1 MSTFAV
7 DRGGGA
13 LAGAKRGYREI
24 VDELRARI
32 EQGLYRVGEKI
43 PSESAVAEEFGAGRE
58 TVTKALRE
66 LTHYG
71 LTTVSRGA
79 AAKVRDFRPVR
90 RNAVERLSKS
100 TWGAGVS
107 MWAVDVRNER
117 PTVAGLRVDH
127 LEAAPR
133 IAEALGLPRGAPVV
147 LRSRHYVLGGKPV
160 LMSDSYIPADLADG
174 TPIADEDTGPGGIY
188 ARLDDAGHGPVRF
201 KEEVLARMP
210 RRAEEALMRL
220 EPGTPVLGVVRTAF
234 DAAGRAVEV
243 NDMVLD
249 AGSYILDYVTEA

>member
-1 MSTFAV
+1 M
-7 DRGGGA
+7 
-13 LAGAKRGYREI
+13 
-24 VDELRARI
+24 DELRARI
-32 EQGLYRVGEKI
+32 EGGIYPVGARI
-43 PSESAVAEEFGAGRE
+43 PSESEVAGEFKAGRD

-79 AAKVRDFRPVR
+79 AARVRAFKPIR
-90 RNAVERLSKS
+90 RNAVERLSKD

-107 MWAVDVRNER
+107 MWAVDVRDEK
-117 PTVAGLRVDH
+117 PKVAGLKIEH
-127 LEAAPR
+127 LEASPKV
-133 IAEALGLPRGAPVV
+133 AEALNIERGAPVV
-147 LRSRHYVLGGKPV
+147 MRSRHYILGGKPV
-160 LMSDSYIPADLADG
+160 LMADSYIPADLAEG
-174 TPIADEDTGPGGIY
+174 TAIANEDTGPGGIY
-188 ARLDDAGHGPVRF
+188 ARLEEVGHGPVRF

-234 DAAGRAVEV
+234 DAQGRAVEV

-249 AGSYILDYVTEA
+249 GGNYILDYVTEA